1 MYIAVFRTFSV
12 LSANTKTPN
21 FYYSL
26 HHIVFSGCICYSFFI
41 DNSSVL
47 AAISFMPFW
56 LLISGNERLW
66 ELYLSWKEE
75 QQKEFLQF
83 AASRPLEPVVKWGR
97 SLRCPIICL
106 NGTKP
111 VSENALLIAVGRRMG
126 TDVARTFG
134 ELEDI
139 WNRYGVFGK
148 MDDE

>member
-41 DNSSVL
+41 DNSSAL

-75 QQKEFLQF
+75 QQKEFLDFCTGIKGVKNFRMTPRVLQMK
-83 AASRPLEPVVKWGR
+83 APLLSWI
-97 SLRCPIICL
+97 L
-106 NGTKP
+106 
-111 VSENALLIAVGRRMG
+111 
-126 TDVARTFG
+126 
-134 ELEDI
+134 
-139 WNRYGVFGK
+139 
-148 MDDE
+148 